1 MSILFI
7 ALPIVEPV
15 EDLFFPLQDGVPGA
29 DWHDPG
35 DHHLTLAFLGEVPD
49 HRIADLAAKLA
60 VLRCDQFSLQLQG
73 VGHFPPRGKPKVLWA
88 GLAPS
93 DELVRLERKVAHAV
107 RDLGL
112 ALDERKFAPH
122 ITLARLHN
130 SPPHRVAEWLADCN
144 LLHSPPWSVHEFALY
159 RSHRSPEG
167 SRYEVLRR
175 FPLDRG
181 ALSQLD
187 PG

>member
-49 HRIADLAAKLA
+49 HRIVDLAAKLA
-60 VLRCDQFSLQLQG
+60 ALRSDQFTLELSG

-88 GLAPS
+88 GVAHSEAL
-93 DELVRLERKVAHAV
+93 ERLERKVAHAV
-107 RDLGL
+107 HELGL
-112 ALDERKFAPH
+112 PMDERKFAPH
-122 ITLARLHN
+122 ITLARLHD
-130 SPPHRVAEWLADCN
+130 SRVAGRLQPAELGY
-144 LLHSPPWSVHEFALY
+144 L
-159 RSHRSPEG
+159 G
-167 SRYEVLRR
+167 S
-175 FPLDRG
+175 
-181 ALSQLD
+181 
-187 PG
+187 